1 LPQRTMETC
10 GTRPLRL
17 GAFEFARVVLEDP
30 RSFAEHLHENA
41 HLVMVFSGS
50 LTDISGGREVDITAG
65 DLLFHPAKFVHASR
79 TARPDTELV
88 IMHVER
94 DMIRAFCPLY
104 GNVARS
110 VHLPFETL
118 RGVPDR
124 IREELIHQDEAAPV
138 ILESLAMQLLALGSR
153 TSGSESCMPP
163 DWLPAVMTFIHQTLA
178 APLTVRSIAA
188 HAGVSASR
196 LAHVFKAVIGRSVTT
211 YIRECRV
218 RAAAAALRES
228 AAPIGDVAVA
238 CGFYDQAHLSR
249 AFKTLRNMTPLQ
261 YRRAHRPQLTAQ
273 N

>member
-1 LPQRTMETC
+1 MMGTC
-10 GTRPLRL
+10 GSRPLRV
-17 GAFEFARVVLEDP
+17 GAFELTRVVLDRP
-30 RSFAEHLHENA
+30 VSFAEHRHENA
-41 HLVMVFSGS
+41 HLVMVYSGS
-50 LTDISGGREVDITAG
+50 LTDISAERELDIPAG
-65 DLLFHPAKFVHASR
+65 DLLFHPAMFTHANRVTTS
-79 TARPDTELV
+79 DTEV
-88 IMHVER
+88 VTMQVDR
-94 DMIRAFCPLY
+94 DMVRAFCPLY

-124 IREELIHQDEAAPV
+124 IREELIHQDDAAPV

-153 TSGSESCMPP
+153 TSAGDTCVPP
-163 DWLPAVMTFIHQTLA
+163 DWLPAVMTFIHGTLA
-178 APLTVRSIAA
+178 TPLTVRSIAA

-211 YIRECRV
+211 YVRECRI

-249 AFKTLRNMTPLQ
+249 SFKTLRNMTPLQ
-261 YRRAHRPQLTAQ
+261 YRRAHRARFAAAK
-273 N
+273 